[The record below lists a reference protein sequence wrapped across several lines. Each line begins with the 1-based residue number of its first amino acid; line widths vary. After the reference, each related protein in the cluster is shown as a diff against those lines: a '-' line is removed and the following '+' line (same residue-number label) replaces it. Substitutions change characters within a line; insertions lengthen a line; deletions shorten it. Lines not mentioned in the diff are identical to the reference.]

1 MAKKTWRKPELRQ
14 IEAGGA
20 ESGKTNSAKDASAL
34 PNTGS

>member
-1 MAKKTWRKPELRQ
+1 MAKKIWRRPEVKE

-20 ESGKTNSAKDASAL
+20 ENGKINSAKDASAL

>member
-1 MAKKTWRKPELRQ
+1 MAKKMWRKPELRQ

-20 ESGKTNSAKDASAL
+20 ESGKTTATKDASAL